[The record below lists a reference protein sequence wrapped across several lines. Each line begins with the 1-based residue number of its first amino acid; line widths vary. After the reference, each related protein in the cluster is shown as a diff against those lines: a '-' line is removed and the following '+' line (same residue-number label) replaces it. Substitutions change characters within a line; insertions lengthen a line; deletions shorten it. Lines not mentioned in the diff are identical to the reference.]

1 MSYAR
6 FLDSDVY
13 VFMHVSGYLQCC
25 GCWLSHLNPVDPDY
39 YNSFNAHSTQEMVD
53 HIVKHKRRKH
63 NVPADLIEHLWA
75 DDEENFPN
83 GESNSYEAENVW

>member
-1 MSYAR
+1 
-6 FLDSDVY
+6 
-13 VFMHVSGYLQCC
+13 
-25 GCWLSHLNPVDPDY
+25 
-39 YNSFNAHSTQEMVD
+39 MVD

-63 NVPADLIEHLWA
+63 NVPADIIERLWA